1 MKSRLKTDI
10 AEYSLLV
17 VGSIL
22 SGLSMVLFFIPHKIS
37 PGGVSGISMILHY
50 LFHLPVGLV
59 SIAFNIPLFLTG
71 LYLLGRT
78 FGIRTLIGFTV
89 SSLSID
95 FMMTFLHLQSVTQN
109 TLLATIYGSLLMGTG
124 LGIIFRVR
132 GTTGGSDI
140 IAQLVYKYFFIKPGT
155 TFLVFDGFIALL
167 FALIFKSIDLTLYA
181 LIGLFISGK
190 VINFIIEGWN
200 YAASV
205 FIISSRY
212 EEITGK
218 IIVDMG
224 RGATILKGEGIYTH
238 QERPI
243 IYCVISIKEIS
254 RIKQFVREIDPEAF
268 IIINE
273 VHEVLG
279 EGFRPRT

>member
-1 MKSRLKTDI
+1 MKTNLKKTI
-10 AEYSLLV
+10 FEYCLLIF
-17 VGSIL
+17 GAIL
-22 SGLSMVLFFIPHKIS
+22 SALSMVLFFIPHKIS
-37 PGGVSGISMILHY
+37 PGGVIGISMILHY
-50 LFHLPVGLV
+50 LFALPVGLV
-59 SIAFNIPLFLTG
+59 SIAFNIPLFLAG

-78 FGIRTLIGFTV
+78 FGIRTLVGFTV

-95 FMMTFLHLQSVTQN
+95 FMMTFLHFPSLTEN
-109 TLLATIYGSLLMGTG
+109 TLLASIYGSLLMGAG
-124 LGIIFRVR
+124 LGIIFRVH

-140 IAQLVYKYFFIKPGT
+140 IAQLVHKFFYIKPGT
-155 TFLVFDGFIALL
+155 TFLVFDGCIAVL
-167 FALIFKSIDLTLYA
+167 FAAIFKNIDLTLYA
-181 LIGLFISGK
+181 LIGLFISSK

-205 FIISSRY
+205 FIISKQTD
-212 EEITGK
+212 EITGK
-218 IIVDMG
+218 IIVNMG

-254 RIKQFVREIDPEAF
+254 KIKQIVQEVDPDAFVT
-268 IIINE
+268 INE

-279 EGFRPRT
+279 EGFRPRI